1 VQRGATPA
9 QLQFAGRL
17 ARRLGVDVA
26 PADTKE
32 CLLVVS
38 RILVPVDL
46 TPLGEAK
53 LPVTQEYAR
62 AFDADVLL
70 LHILPTK
77 AMDADVVLPTEAV
90 ARGYLDILVAGMAAA
105 GVRAAALLRT
115 GPTAASIVEEAWEQK
130 ADLIILG
137 ANVRPMLRSVVIG
150 SVADEVVRGAHCP
163 VLLVRPT
170 LDLAAAAPL
179 RSFDDDATRAG
190 PLRRRSLGVRTVEI
204 GRIIGTVGR
213 VRELGPDFRPLK
225 KRKNDEERL
234 KRIREALENGRRL
247 PPLELYKLGFGY
259 YILDGHHRVAAARE
273 IGIVD
278 MEADVTEFV
287 PLADPEAARTF
298 AERRAFERSTG
309 IMDIGAIHPES
320 YKQLGEMI
328 EAFRVEQGLSDYHDA
343 AQRWH
348 GAVYRPLWQLIRE
361 QRLTRHFPGDR
372 SADFVA
378 RIGAWRSEML
388 EHGAP
393 SVSLEAALEGF
404 AATLASRQVAR
415 PRGRGRAAISASANA
430 PIVPPAG
437 SPAHSEA
444 PGEATLEARP
454 SSATPPAPE
463 SDPPPAR

>member
-1 VQRGATPA
+1 M
-9 QLQFAGRL
+9 
-17 ARRLGVDVA
+17 
-26 PADTKE
+26 
-32 CLLVVS
+32 VS

-46 TPLGEAK
+46 TALGEAK

-62 AFDADVLL
+62 AFDAEVLL
-70 LHILPTK
+70 LHILPPK

-137 ANVRPMLRSVVIG
+137 ANVRPVLRSVVIG
-150 SVADEVVRGAHCP
+150 SVADEVVRAAHCP

-190 PLRRRSLGVRTVEI
+190 PLRRRSLGVRTVEV

-213 VRELGPDFRPLK
+213 VRELGPDFRPIK
-225 KRKNDEERL
+225 KRKGDEDRL
-234 KRIREALENGRRL
+234 NRIRRAMEDGKRL

-259 YILDGHHRVAAARE
+259 YVLDGHHRVAAARE
-273 IGIVD
+273 IGVVE

-320 YKQLGEMI
+320 YRQLTEMI
-328 EAFRVEQGLSDYHDA
+328 EAYRAEHDIPDFHDA
-343 AQRWH
+343 AQRWY
-348 GAVYRPLWQLIRE
+348 GAVYRPLWQQIRE
-361 QRLTRHFPGDR
+361 QRLTRYFPGDR

-388 EHGAP
+388 ENGAP
-393 SVSLEAALEGF
+393 AVSWDAALDGF
-404 AATLASRQVAR
+404 AATLAGRQVAR
-415 PRGRGRAAISASANA
+415 PRGRGRVAGRLSGSGPLAAEPGVAEPTA
-430 PIVPPAG
+430 
-437 SPAHSEA
+437 A
-444 PGEATLEARP
+444 PGTP
-454 SSATPPAPE
+454 SDPAPAAP
-463 SDPPPAR
+463 SQAHDTGTR